1 MLLLKLSWYFIVFSF
16 LGWIADGI
24 RTLFTERRFHNRG
37 FLASPFCPAYGGCAV
52 VMYLVLNPIR
62 DNKLIMFAIST
73 VLMSIMFILVGFIFK
88 KIMGFKPWDF
98 SNDKFN
104 IGCYMTVPYALL
116 LGITGTIL
124 VGLLIPVLDTL
135 LTHIPL
141 NISVALVVCILLL
154 MLIDTIFSFITIIRL
169 RRKIKTL
176 HEDAGLL
183 EKGVSQDKLDEIREN
198 YNKLF
203 TQNVLRKRI
212 ASAFPELKNRVY
224 VKEIADKLEEVKLD
238 NMKEYTTVYENK
250 DEKPFAFGLCFTKL
264 FYLFMIGSVVG
275 TVLETIWALIAE
287 GHFEFRVGMVY
298 GPFIPVYGGGACFLT
313 IVLYKLYKLND
324 TLIYAI
330 SAVVGAGFEYL
341 CSWLQETLL
350 GTVSWDYS
358 NTPFNLNGRT
368 NLMYALIW
376 GFLGLVWVRYLYPF
390 AAKLIEK
397 IPKRAGSILTTFL
410 IIFMI
415 FNSVMSVAA
424 VWRWGQRDE
433 GIEAQSNFELYLDK
447 HFDDEKM
454 KMLFPHMQ
462 ATENDSE
469 ETEKDAIDKTGMSFS
484 DDFATTN
491 EYYLITKYN
500 I

>member
-1 MLLLKLSWYFIVFSF
+1 MLLLNLSWYFIVFSF
-16 LGWIADGI
+16 LGWFADGI

-52 VMYLVLNPIR
+52 VMYLVLNPIK
-62 DNKLIMFAIST
+62 DNKLIMFAVST
-73 VLMSIMFILVGFIFK
+73 VLVTVMFILVGFIFK
-88 KIMGFKPWDF
+88 KIMGFEPWDF
-98 SNDKFN
+98 SNDKFH
-104 IGCYMTVPYALL
+104 IGSYMTVPYALL

-124 VGLLIPVLDTL
+124 VGLIIPVLDTL
-135 LTHIPL
+135 LTHIPVK
-141 NISVALVVCILLL
+141 ISISLVLCILLL
-154 MLIDTIFSFITIIRL
+154 MLIDTIFSFVTIIRL

-176 HEDAGLL
+176 HEDAELL

-203 TQNVLRKRI
+203 TQNVLRKRL
-212 ASAFPELKNRVY
+212 ASAFPELKKRVY

-264 FYLFMIGSVVG
+264 FYLFMIGSLVG

-358 NTPFNLNGRT
+358 NMPFNINGRIC
-368 NLMYALIW
+368 LMYSFFW
-376 GFLGLVWVRYLYPF
+376 GFLGVLWIKYLYPLI
-390 AAKLIEK
+390 AKWILK
-397 IPKRAGSILTTFL
+397 IPNKAGK
-410 IIFMI
+410 IITWVLVVFFA
-415 FNSVMSVAA
+415 FNSLMTVATIYLSLIHISEP
-424 VWRWGQRDE
+424 RDRTRSRMPSS
-433 GIEAQSNFELYLDK
+433 A
-447 HFDDEKM
+447 
-454 KMLFPHMQ
+454 
-462 ATENDSE
+462 
-469 ETEKDAIDKTGMSFS
+469 
-484 DDFATTN
+484 
-491 EYYLITKYN
+491 
-500 I
+500 

>member
-1 MLLLKLSWYFIVFSF
+1 MLLLNLSWYFIVFSF
-16 LGWIADGI
+16 LGWVSDGI
-24 RTLFTERRFHNRG
+24 RTLFTERKFYNRG

-52 VMYLVLNPIR
+52 VMYLALNPLKG
-62 DNKLIMFAIST
+62 NKIVLFATST
-73 VLMSIMFILVGFIFK
+73 VIMAVMFIIIGFVIK

-98 SNDKFN
+98 SDNKFN
-104 IGCYMTVPYALL
+104 IGSYMTIPYALL
-116 LGITGTIL
+116 LGITGTLL

-135 LTHIPL
+135 LIHIPL
-141 NISVALVVCILLL
+141 KVSVTLVLCICAFL
-154 MLIDTIFSFITIIRL
+154 LIDAVFSFITIIRL
-169 RRKIKTL
+169 RRKIRAL
-176 HEDAGLL
+176 HEDAALL
-183 EKGVSQDKLDEIREN
+183 EKGVSQEKIDEIREN

-203 TQNVLRKRI
+203 TQNVLRKRLS
-212 ASAFPELKNRVY
+212 SAFPELKKRVY
-224 VKEIADKLEEVKLD
+224 VQEIAEKLEEVKID
-238 NMKEYTTVYENK
+238 NMKEYTTVYKNK
-250 DEKPFAFGLCFTKL
+250 EEKPFAFGLCFTKL
-264 FYLFMIGSVVG
+264 FYLFLIGSVVG
-275 TVLETIWALIAE
+275 TILETIWAIIAE

-313 IVLYKLYKLND
+313 VVLYKLYKLND

-330 SAVVGAGFEYL
+330 SAVLGAGFEYL
-341 CSWLQETLL
+341 CSWLQETFL

-424 VWRWGQRDE
+424 VWRWGQRDD
-433 GIEAQSNFELYLDK
+433 GVKAQNSFELYLDK

-454 KMLFPHMQ
+454 KMLFPNMQ
-462 ATENDSE
+462 STKDND
-469 ETEKDAIDKTGMSFS
+469 
-484 DDFATTN
+484 
-491 EYYLITKYN
+491 
-500 I
+500 